1 MRRARTPGT
10 ARLENVRHTGKII
23 LGGTMSMEPLTP
35 ATYAAKNPDKPAV
48 VYGNGEFIET
58 YGELESRSRAIAHV
72 LRNAGLQPG
81 DSVAALVANDNEF
94 FDIYWACH
102 RIGLFFTPVN
112 WHLQHDE
119 VAYIVDNCDARAF
132 FAHTRFADLAIR
144 IARETPRLAI
154 NLSVGGPIAGF
165 TALGDATAAVGD
177 LPLGEELEG
186 SLMLY
191 SSGTTGRPKGVRRP
205 LSGKPA
211 GDHGANIAAVG
222 LLLLFGISDKDR
234 YLVPAPLYHAAP
246 LVFSS
251 AHHRIG
257 ATTVV
262 MRHFDPEEALRLI
275 QDQKITAS
283 QWVPTHFRRLT
294 QLPEEVRSSYDVSSL
309 RVAIHAAA
317 PCPIPLKEQMIAWWG
332 DAIMEYYAGTEGG
345 GTLIHAQDW
354 LAHKG
359 SVGRHWSG
367 GTIHILDEEGREIRE
382 PSKEGAV
389 FFEAPPDPTQRF
401 KYYKD
406 DGKTAGSY
414 RGDLFTLGDIGYLD
428 ADGFLYLTDRQS
440 NMIIS
445 GGVNIYPQET
455 ESHLVMHPK
464 VHDVAVIG
472 VPNEEM
478 GEEVK
483 AVVVPT
489 PDATPGPE
497 LAAELI
503 RFCRDHIAH
512 YKCPRTIDF
521 IDELPRTETGKMA
534 KRKLKERY
542 WGEGRRIV

>member
-1 MRRARTPGT
+1 MDP
-10 ARLENVRHTGKII
+10 
-23 LGGTMSMEPLTP
+23 MTP
-35 ATYAAKNPDKPAV
+35 ATFARKNPDKPAV
-48 VYGNGEFIET
+48 IYGNGEFVET
-58 YGELESRSRAIAHV
+58 YGELESRSRAIAHL
-72 LRNAGLQPG
+72 LRRAGLVAG
-81 DSVAALVANDNEF
+81 DSVAALCGNDENF
-94 FDIYWACH
+94 FDIFWACH
-102 RIGLFFTPVN
+102 RIGLYFTPVN

-119 VAYIVDNCDARAF
+119 VEYIVDNCDAKAF
-132 FAHTRFADLAIR
+132 FVHARFGELGSR
-144 IARETPRLAI
+144 IAAESPRLLARY
-154 NLSVGGPIAGF
+154 SVGGPLAGCSE
-165 TALGDATAAVGD
+165 LGAASAAVAD
-177 LPLGEELEG
+177 EPLDNELEG

-205 LSGKPA
+205 LTGKPA
-211 GDHGANIAAVG
+211 GDAASNIAAVG
-222 LLLLFGISDKDR
+222 LLMLFGITEEDR

-246 LVFSS
+246 LVFSA

-262 MRHFDPEEALRLI
+262 MRRFDPEEALRTI

-294 QLPEEVRSSYDVSSL
+294 QLPEAVRRAYDVSSMK
-309 RVAIHAAA
+309 VAIHAAA

-332 DAIMEYYAGTEGG
+332 DTIVEYYAGTEGG
-345 GTLIHAQDW
+345 GTLIRAQDW

-359 SVGRHWSG
+359 SVGRHWANDK
-367 GTIHILDEEGREIRE
+367 IYILDEEGHEIDA
-382 PSKEGAV
+382 PHKEGGV
-389 FFEAPPDPTQRF
+389 FFKAPPDAGQRF

-406 DGKTAGSY
+406 DKKTEGSY

-428 ADGFLYLTDRQS
+428 DDGFLFLTDRQS

-464 VHDVAVIG
+464 VQDVAVIG

-483 AVVVPT
+483 AVVIPT
-489 PDATPGPE
+489 PDAVAGPE
-497 LAAELI
+497 LEAELI
-503 RFCRDHIAH
+503 QFCRDHIAH

-521 IDELPRTETGKMA
+521 VSELPRTETGKMA
-534 KRKLKERY
+534 KRKLRARY
-542 WGEGRRIV
+542 WGEEGRLV